1 LLQAHKQLKAT
12 LATRRPLRERDFMK
26 LQIAELDHG
35 ISKILLDGRLD
46 LDGALAIDAEFK
58 DAVAG
63 KRRIVVDLA
72 GVDYLAS
79 LGIRTLVSGA
89 KTAAGIGGKLV
100 VLAPQRNVEKVL
112 RESNI
117 DTLIPIIRDIAEVDL
132 VFGL

>member
-1 LLQAHKQLKAT
+1 
-12 LATRRPLRERDFMK
+12 MK
-26 LQIAELDHG
+26 LETAELDHG
-35 ISKILLDGRLD
+35 VLQILLVGRLD
-46 LDGALAIDAEFK
+46 VDGALVIDEPFK

-63 KRRIVVDLA
+63 RKMVVVDLS
-72 GVDYLAS
+72 GVEYLAS

-89 KTAAGIGGKLV
+89 KMASNIGGKLV

-117 DTLIPIIRDIAEVDL
+117 DTLIPIIRDPAEFDL

>member
-1 LLQAHKQLKAT
+1 MELET
-12 LATRRPLRERDFMK
+12 
-26 LQIAELDHG
+26 AELDG
-35 ISKILLDGRLD
+35 GVLRISLAGRLD
-46 LDGALAIDAEFK
+46 VDGALQIDDRFK

-63 KRRIVVDLA
+63 RKMVVVDLA
-72 GVDYLAS
+72 GVEYLAS

-89 KTAAGIGGKLV
+89 KMASNIGGKLV

-117 DTLIPIIRDIAEVDL
+117 DTLIPIIRDPGEVEL

>member
-1 LLQAHKQLKAT
+1 
-12 LATRRPLRERDFMK
+12 MK

-46 LDGALAIDAEFK
+46 LDGALAIDTEFK

-89 KTAAGIGGKLV
+89 KMAAGIGGKLV

>member
-1 LLQAHKQLKAT
+1 MELQT
-12 LATRRPLRERDFMK
+12 E
-26 LQIAELDHG
+26 ELDHG
-35 ISKILLDGRLD
+35 ISRIRLEGRLD
-46 LDGALAIDAEFK
+46 VDGALAIDDRFK

-63 KRRIVVDLA
+63 KRKVVVDLA

-89 KTAAGIGGKLV
+89 KMAANIGGKLV

-117 DTLIPIIRDIAEVDL
+117 DTMIPIIRDLAEVDL
-132 VFGL
+132 VFGA

>member
-1 LLQAHKQLKAT
+1 MQMQT
-12 LATRRPLRERDFMK
+12 T
-26 LQIAELDHG
+26 ELDQG
-35 ISKILLDGRLD
+35 IVKVALSGRLD
-46 LDGALAIDAEFK
+46 VNGALEIDDPFR

-63 KRRIVVDLA
+63 KKHVVVDLA
-72 GVDYLAS
+72 EVSFLAS

-89 KTAAGIGGKLV
+89 KAASSNGGKLV

-117 DTLIPIIRDIAEVDL
+117 DTLIPIIRDLEDVDL